1 MIELACIFTSGGIV
15 LFYKAFSELKYDLVD
30 DLIKKNLI
38 NERFSE
44 SSYLLDNY
52 RIEWSRD

>member
-1 MIELACIFTSGGIV
+1 MIELACIFTTGGVV
-15 LFYKAFSELKYDLVD
+15 LFYKAFSTLRYDLVD

-44 SSYLLDNY
+44 QSYLLDNY
-52 RIEWSRD
+52 RIEWIRD